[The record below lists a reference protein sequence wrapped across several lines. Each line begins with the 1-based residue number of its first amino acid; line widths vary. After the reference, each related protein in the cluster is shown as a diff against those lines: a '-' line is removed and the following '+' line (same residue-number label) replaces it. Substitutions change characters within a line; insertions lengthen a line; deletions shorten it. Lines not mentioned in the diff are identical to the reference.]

1 MAATLLDHPPTPV
14 VHKSHHPAS
23 RSIIQVSAHRSIIRP
38 LQKSRLVAIRRWAV
52 DNDVVASEQDDSEID
67 LALPLENVDRRREEK
82 FAVRDLGKHQCRSC
96 GYVYDQTV
104 GDPSYPIAPGVE
116 FAQLP
121 EDWRCS
127 TCGAAKSYFNSISVE
142 VAGFAENQSYGFGT
156 NTLTSGQKSLLIY
169 GSLVFFFILFL
180 SGYFLQ

>member
-1 MAATLLDHPPTPV
+1 
-14 VHKSHHPAS
+14 
-23 RSIIQVSAHRSIIRP
+23 
-38 LQKSRLVAIRRWAV
+38 
-52 DNDVVASEQDDSEID
+52 
-67 LALPLENVDRRREEK
+67 EEK